1 MANTQI
7 ETIFPNAAQLD
18 ALNAIMQTI
27 AGKIGVAA
35 TIQIVQVDTLPAGES
50 ATITEA
56 PGSTESA
63 RQYILGIPEGQPG
76 TPGDA
81 GAAAGFGTIQ
91 ASASA
96 LASGQQPTVE
106 AQLSGPDTA
115 KNITLTFGIP
125 KGQDGN
131 PGDPGAA
138 AGFGTISATATKLDS
153 GAQPTVQY
161 EWSGPDTAKNLT
173 LTFGIPEGTQ
183 GPAYELTPE
192 DKQTIVQDVL
202 AALPV
207 YNGEVQSVG

>member
-1 MANTQI
+1 MANTPIQN
-7 ETIFPNAAQLD
+7 IFPNAAQVD
-18 ALNAIMQTI
+18 VLNAALQQI

-35 TIQIVQVDTLPAGES
+35 TIQIVRVDTLPAGES

-63 RQYILGIPEGQPG
+63 RQYILGIPVGP
-76 TPGDA
+76 A

-96 LASGQQPTVE
+96 LAAGQQPTID
-106 AQLSGPDTA
+106 AQMSGPDTA

-125 KGQDGN
+125 AGQDGS
-131 PGDPGAA
+131 PGTPGAA
-138 AGFGTISATATKLDS
+138 AGFGTITATATQLAS
-153 GAQPTVQY
+153 GEQPTVQA

-173 LTFGIPEGTQ
+173 LTFGIPEGPQ

-192 DKQTIVQDVL
+192 DKSSIVQDVL
-202 AALPV
+202 AALP
-207 YNGEVQSVG
+207 NAEGVGF

>member
-1 MANTQI
+1 MANTPIQN
-7 ETIFPNAAQLD
+7 IFPNAAQVD
-18 ALNAIMQTI
+18 VLNAALQQI

-35 TIQIVQVDTLPAGES
+35 TIQIVRVDTLPAGEA

-63 RQYILGIPEGQPG
+63 RQYIIGIPAGQD
-76 TPGDA
+76 GDP

-91 ASASA
+91 ATATA
-96 LASGQQPTVE
+96 LESGQQPTVE

-115 KNITLTFGIP
+115 KNITVSFGIP

-131 PGDPGAA
+131 PGDA

-153 GAQPTVQY
+153 GAQPTVQA

-173 LTFGIPEGTQ
+173 LTFGIPAGPQ
-183 GPAYELTPE
+183 GPAYTLTEE
-192 DKQTIVQDVL
+192 DKQAIVQDVL
-202 AALPV
+202 AALPNAEGV
-207 YNGEVQSVG
+207 EF

>member
-1 MANTQI
+1 MANTPIQN
-7 ETIFPNAAQLD
+7 IFPNAAQVD
-18 ALNAIMQTI
+18 VLNAALQQI

-35 TIQIVQVDTLPAGES
+35 TIQIVRVDTLPAGES

-63 RQYILGIPEGQPG
+63 RQYIIGIPAGQD
-76 TPGDA
+76 GDT

-91 ASASA
+91 ATVTE
-96 LASGQQPTVE
+96 LESGQQPTVE

-115 KNITLTFGIP
+115 KNITFTFGIP
-125 KGQDGN
+125 KGKDGN

-153 GAQPTVQY
+153 GAQPTVQA

-173 LTFGIPEGTQ
+173 MTFGIPEGPQ
-183 GPAYELTPE
+183 GPAYALTPE
-192 DKQTIVQDVL
+192 DKQAIVQDVL
-202 AALPV
+202 AALP
-207 YNGEVQSVG
+207 NAEGVGF

>member
-1 MANTQI
+1 MANTPI

-35 TIQIVQVDTLPAGES
+35 TIQIVRVDTLHAGES

-63 RQYILGIPEGQPG
+63 RQYILGIPAGQD
-76 TPGDA
+76 GDT

-91 ASASA
+91 ATVTE
-96 LASGQQPTVE
+96 LESGQQPTVE

-125 KGQDGN
+125 RGQDGN
-131 PGDPGAA
+131 PGDA
-138 AGFGTISATATKLDS
+138 AGFGTISATAAKLDS
-153 GAQPTVQY
+153 SAQPTVQA
-161 EWSGPDTAKNLT
+161 EWGGPDTAKNLT
-173 LTFGIPEGTQ
+173 LTFGIPAGPQ
-183 GPAYELTPE
+183 GPAYELTPD
-192 DKQTIVQDVL
+192 DKQSIVQDVL
-202 AALPV
+202 AALP
-207 YNGEVQSVG
+207 NAEGVGF

>member
-1 MANTQI
+1 MPDTPI
-7 ETIFPNAAQLD
+7 SVVFPNAGQID
-18 ALNAIMQTI
+18 ALNAALQLI

-35 TIQIVQVDTLPAGES
+35 TIQIVRVDTLPAGES

-63 RQYILGIPEGQPG
+63 RQYILCIPEGQPG

-91 ASASA
+91 ASTSA

-106 AQLSGPDTA
+106 AQLSGPNTA
-115 KNITLTFGIP
+115 KNITFTFGIP
-125 KGQDGN
+125 SGQN
-131 PGDPGAA
+131 GDPGAD
-138 AGFGTISATATKLDS
+138 AGFGTITATATQLPS
-153 GAQPTVQY
+153 GSQPTVQA

-173 LTFGIPEGTQ
+173 LTFGIPAGPQ
-183 GPAYELTPE
+183 GPAYKLTPE
-192 DKQTIVQDVL
+192 DKQSIVQDVL

>member
-1 MANTQI
+1 MANTPIQN
-7 ETIFPNAAQLD
+7 IFPNAAQVD
-18 ALNAIMQTI
+18 VLNAALQQI

-35 TIQIVQVDTLPAGES
+35 TIQIVRVDTLHAGES

-81 GAAAGFGTIQ
+81 GADAGFGTIQ
-91 ASASA
+91 ASALA

-125 KGQDGN
+125 AGQDGS
-131 PGDPGAA
+131 PGTPGAA
-138 AGFGTISATATKLDS
+138 AGFGTITATATQLAS
-153 GAQPTVQY
+153 GEQPTVQA

-173 LTFGIPEGTQ
+173 LTFGIPAGPQ
-183 GPAYELTPE
+183 GPAYTLTEE
-192 DKQTIVQDVL
+192 DKQTIMQAVL
-202 AALPV
+202 AALP
-207 YNGEVQSVG
+207 NAEGVGF